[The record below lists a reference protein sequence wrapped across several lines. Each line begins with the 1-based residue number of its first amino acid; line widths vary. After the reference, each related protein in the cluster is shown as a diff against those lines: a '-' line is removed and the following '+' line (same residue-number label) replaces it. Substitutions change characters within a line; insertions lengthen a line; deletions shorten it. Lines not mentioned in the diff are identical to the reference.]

1 MKDLALGFK
10 FNTTL
15 EVINLSMYIYIYIY
29 LERNKIG
36 PTGAWDLYDALHKNK
51 NKTALIE
58 YIIGIYQYIVLII
71 YRT

>member
-1 MKDLALGFK
+1 
-10 FNTTL
+10 
-15 EVINLSMYIYIYIY
+15 MYIYIYIY